1 MSTGRPRRD
10 EAPRRVVV
18 LGGGITGLAA
28 AWEATR
34 LAQKDGRPAQV
45 TVLEGSERA
54 GGKIRTES
62 LGGTVI
68 ETGPDSFITTKPD
81 MLELV
86 KELGLEGDLIGTA
99 GPPTVSVLLGGRLVP
114 MPEGMSL
121 AAPTRL
127 LPFALSPLFT
137 SGAKLR
143 MAFEPL
149 VPTRRGGDDESLADF
164 TRRRL
169 GPEALE
175 RLVGPMLAGIYAG
188 DPERLSVKS
197 TFPQLVEMEKKG
209 GLSRS
214 LWLGGAP
221 RAAAK
226 GGFTTFMTL
235 KSGLSGLVDAL
246 LRRLPPGTVKLD
258 HPAQAVRRHGGEWEV
273 VTPHG
278 RFAADAVVCALPAP
292 AAADALEGADP
303 ELAHR
308 LREIPFVSTATA
320 TYVWDEKSLPRTP
333 RGFGLLAPRREG
345 LAVTAATFSSSKF
358 PGRATPGRTVV
369 RAFLGGA
376 GREEAAEMAV
386 TRVEETARRELD
398 GLLGLGGVKPLA
410 AKATR
415 WIKSN
420 PQYNVGHAERLERL
434 SSCLK
439 SHPGLTLAGS
449 SYTGVGLPDCVRSGR
464 RAAARSLSL
473 DTRRS
478 HAELLFPGLA

>member
-1 MSTGRPRRD
+1 MRTERPRRD

-34 LAQKDGRPAQV
+34 IAEKEGRCALV

-54 GGKIRTES
+54 GGKIRTET
-62 LGGTVI
+62 LGDAVV
-68 ETGPDSFITTKPD
+68 EAGPDSFITTKPD
-81 MLELV
+81 MLELI

-99 GPPTVSVLLGGRLVP
+99 GPPTVSVLVDGRLVP

-127 LPFALSPLFT
+127 LPFALSPLF
-137 SGAKLR
+137 SAGAKLR

-149 VPTRRGGDDESLADF
+149 VPARRGGGDESLADF

-169 GPEALE
+169 GSEALE

-188 DPERLSVKS
+188 DPEKLSVKS

-209 GLSRS
+209 GLSRA

-235 KSGLSGLVDAL
+235 KSGLSGLIDTL
-246 LRRLPPGTVKLD
+246 LRRLPAGTVKLD

-278 RFAADAVVCALPAP
+278 RFTADAVVCALPAP

-320 TYVWDEKSLPRTP
+320 TYVWDEKSLPRAP

-345 LAVTAATFSSSKF
+345 LALSAATFSSSKF
-358 PGRATPGRTVV
+358 PGRAAPGKIVV

-386 TRVEETARRELD
+386 TRVEETGRRELD
-398 GLLGLGGVKPLA
+398 ALLGLGGVKPLA

-434 SSCLK
+434 ASCLK

-473 DTRRS
+473 DTRRT